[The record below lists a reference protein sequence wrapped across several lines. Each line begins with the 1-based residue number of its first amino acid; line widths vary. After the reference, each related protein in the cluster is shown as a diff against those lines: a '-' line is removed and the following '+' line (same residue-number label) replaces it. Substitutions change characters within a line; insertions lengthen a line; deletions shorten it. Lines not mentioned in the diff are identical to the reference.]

1 MLHHGINPIF
11 YESGFAAYYR
21 DAVFSNEELDAFHP
35 DIVYICTSRHNIEQ
49 MPSVSDSEKRAAV
62 LLDEEY
68 ARFEGMWESLENRF
82 HCPIIQNNFEL
93 PSFRLLGNRD
103 CSDLRGAVHFLSSLN
118 MQLAAYAQAHE
129 DFFICDINYLSACY
143 GLDAWSEPSY
153 WYLYKYALC
162 VPAIPLLAHN
172 IANIIKSIFGKN
184 KKALV
189 LDLDNTLW
197 GGVIS
202 DDGVEH
208 IEIGPE
214 SAAGQ
219 RFQAFQKYI
228 SDHRRLG
235 VMLAIASKNDYAN
248 AVDGLNH
255 PSGVLRPDD
264 FVKVKANWEPKSQN
278 ILEIADELHIFPESL
293 VFVDD
298 NPAEQCLVSEQ
309 VPGVAV
315 PQMAETEDGIK
326 ILDRSGFFE
335 VTYLTADDAKR
346 AAMYQENKVREQMR
360 IACGSYEE
368 YLRSLEMTAVAVPF
382 EDIYMAR
389 ISQLV
394 NKSNQFNLTTRRYTL
409 TEIQEIAENPQFIT
423 LYGVLRDRF
432 GDNGLVTVLIGRQE
446 GQTCCMELWLMSC
459 RVLQRNL
466 EYFMMDQLVAEC
478 QKRTIQRIEGFYKKT
493 AKNQMV
499 AELYGKMGFTKIE
512 EDESGNSRWE
522 YIIPAQY
529 TCKNTIIRSEKEI

>member
-1 MLHHGINPIF
+1 M
-11 YESGFAAYYR
+11 
-21 DAVFSNEELDAFHP
+21 
-35 DIVYICTSRHNIEQ
+35 
-49 MPSVSDSEKRAAV
+49 
-62 LLDEEY
+62 
-68 ARFEGMWESLENRF
+68 
-82 HCPIIQNNFEL
+82 
-93 PSFRLLGNRD
+93 
-103 CSDLRGAVHFLSSLN
+103 
-118 MQLAAYAQAHE
+118 
-129 DFFICDINYLSACY
+129 
-143 GLDAWSEPSY
+143 
-153 WYLYKYALC
+153 
-162 VPAIPLLAHN
+162 
-172 IANIIKSIFGKN
+172 
-184 KKALV
+184 
-189 LDLDNTLW
+189 
-197 GGVIS
+197 
-202 DDGVEH
+202 
-208 IEIGPE
+208 
-214 SAAGQ
+214 
-219 RFQAFQKYI
+219 
-228 SDHRRLG
+228 
-235 VMLAIASKNDYAN
+235 
-248 AVDGLNH
+248 
-255 PSGVLRPDD
+255 
-264 FVKVKANWEPKSQN
+264 
-278 ILEIADELHIFPESL
+278 
-293 VFVDD
+293 
-298 NPAEQCLVSEQ
+298 
-309 VPGVAV
+309 
-315 PQMAETEDGIK
+315 
-326 ILDRSGFFE
+326 
-335 VTYLTADDAKR
+335 
-346 AAMYQENKVREQMR
+346 REQMR